1 MEMNKPITEE
11 DFKELFDDCV
21 NPITRGHAIDMDASN
36 KNFELAKRMAIDF
49 IAWIAINEYHV
60 VLTERGGKY
69 WTKGFQGARISNEQ
83 LFELYQQQ
91 KQ

>member
-1 MEMNKPITEE
+1 MNKPITEKDFDALTEKILE
-11 DFKELFDDCV
+11 DAGQYVYMSCNVTEQY
-21 NPITRGHAIDMDASN
+21 
-36 KNFELAKRMAIDF
+36 FELAKRMAIDF

-91 KQ
+91 NNG

>member
-1 MEMNKPITEE
+1 MITVN
-11 DFKELFDDCV
+11 DFAEAISEYFDEGERTV
-21 NPITRGHAIDMDASN
+21 PEYRGKTEAQVM
-36 KNFELAKRMAIDF
+36 FELAKRMAIDF

-69 WTKGFQGARISNEQ
+69 WTKGFHGARISNEQ

>member
-1 MEMNKPITEE
+1 MNKPITEKDFDALTEKIIE
-11 DFKELFDDCV
+11 DAGQYVYMSCNVTEQY
-21 NPITRGHAIDMDASN
+21 
-36 KNFELAKRMAIDF
+36 FELAKRMAIDF

-69 WTKGFQGARISNEQ
+69 WTKGFHGARISNEQ

>member
-1 MEMNKPITEE
+1 MNKPITEKDFDALTEKIIE
-11 DFKELFDDCV
+11 DAGQYVYMSCNVTEQY
-21 NPITRGHAIDMDASN
+21 
-36 KNFELAKRMAIDF
+36 FELAKRMAIDF

>member
-1 MEMNKPITEE
+1 
-11 DFKELFDDCV
+11 
-21 NPITRGHAIDMDASN
+21 
-36 KNFELAKRMAIDF
+36 MAIDF

>member
-1 MEMNKPITEE
+1 MENKPITEK

-36 KNFELAKRMAIDF
+36 KNFELAKRMAIDYHKWATCAD
-49 IAWIAINEYHV
+49 IPKKEGGYTQNE
-60 VLTERGGKY
+60 
-69 WTKGFQGARISNEQ
+69 